1 MKKSKARARNQAAT
15 KTTSRTPPR
24 KTPRAPSKDARLHT
38 RKGEPE
44 LETKELIS
52 KGTMDLDPRLLQMK
66 SARAIAKSLKL
77 SADASK
83 RLDASPFHSSMSVLS
98 ALVSHV
104 EMLRARLEAAK
115 KELRDMYGENH
126 EKSDAGDHT
135 PTPPQ
140 EFARKRGAPKGPSAP
155 VADEK
160 PTDNRPRSRP
170 NKVV

>member
-15 KTTSRTPPR
+15 KTAPKLAPR
-24 KTPRAPSKDARLHT
+24 KTPRAPSKDARLQT
-38 RKGEPE
+38 RKGQPE

-115 KELRDMYGENH
+115 KELRDMYGENPD
-126 EKSDAGDHT
+126 KSAAGDHT

-140 EFARKRGAPKGPSAP
+140 EYARRRAAPKGSTSPSA
-155 VADEK
+155 DEE
-160 PTDNRPRSRP
+160 PTDHRPRSRP